1 MSIYSMR
8 LKRAPEEGC
17 KQADEMRMADREGL
31 KHDTVCIYAGIA
43 LFSRTAFLQG
53 MKPPIFLVYRQAI
66 SIMIIAPLAIY
77 NRRTAAN
84 MNLYFEGLYLS
95 SAAIATA
102 MVNLVPVVTLVMA
115 TAMGQEKV
123 GFLSM
128 RSMAKILGTLVS
140 VCGAVSMALLKGPK
154 LLNDRDYVD
163 ENVFVGTASTEL
175 GVGAALTFFRQ
186 TWCISQ
192 RGPVLSAMFSPL
204 NTVLATNFASIFL
217 HEEINIGRVIISYS
231 HGLCHRIGNEMFVLT
246 SKISAEIG

>member
-1 MSIYSMR
+1 MV
-8 LKRAPEEGC
+8 GT
-17 KQADEMRMADREGL
+17 Q
-31 KHDTVCIYAGIA
+31 CIYAGIA

-53 MKPPIFLVYRQAI
+53 MKPPIFLEEFIELVLGVEDLRNDICSRLFWDRSQYE
-66 SIMIIAPLAIY
+66 LVF
-77 NRRTAAN
+77 RRLVLVLGCHSHCHGQSGSCGNPCDGNCNGTG
-84 MNLYFEGLYLS
+84 EGWF
-95 SAAIATA
+95 
-102 MVNLVPVVTLVMA
+102 PEH
-115 TAMGQEKV
+115 EKY
-123 GFLSM
+123 GKDS
-128 RSMAKILGTLVS
+128 
-140 VCGAVSMALLKGPK
+140 
-154 LLNDRDYVD
+154 RD
-163 ENVFVGTASTEL
+163 T